1 MDRNRHGGGVLVYL
15 IMSLSFNIVFSGSN
29 DLELLVLSVSVS
41 SSVITLCTF
50 YRPPS
55 TPSIIFDT
63 LLNTICMHVN
73 VSLLSNL
80 VLLGDFNV
88 NILDPDHPL
97 FSCLLSM
104 SSSLCLTQVVSEP
117 TRVLSNS
124 HSLID
129 LVFLS
134 DPSHLTGCVTIPAL
148 SNSDH
153 LGLSVSI
160 SAGNPGSLPKRKS
173 RSIWR
178 YSHANFDRA
187 CELLDSTDWD
197 SIFATNDVSSCWAN
211 WHSHFLKI
219 MEKCI
224 PKVVLRSR
232 PNLPWLTKTVTQAI
246 RRRNF
251 LFRAAK
257 HSKSLASYQRYRA
270 ARNRVTALL
279 RLNKSNYFKKFA
291 KQRIK
296 RILEGH

>member
-1 MDRNRHGGGVLVYL
+1 M
-15 IMSLSFNIVFSGSN
+15 
-29 DLELLVLSVSVS
+29 SVSVS

-219 MEKCI
+219 MEECI

-296 RILEGH
+296 RILDGH